1 VNAQDHEKKLWERW
15 KKYGDE
21 DARQELIVRHM
32 RVVRYIAG
40 RMAIHVPSS
49 VDIDDLIGWGAL
61 GLLDAVEKFD
71 HTQDIKFTTYAS
83 IRVRGAII
91 DQIRSLDWAPRSLR
105 VMARK
110 VGAAKEKLRHEQG
123 REPSLDDVASALGV
137 DADQVEDVQMQLQ
150 TAQILSLDDYVP
162 VEEGSETRKVDVTS
176 DADMPTPESVAS
188 AHERQQVLVEAILE
202 LPEQM
207 QKVLNLYYY
216 EELTL
221 KEIGAVLEVSE
232 SRVCQIHS
240 AAMKRLRKIV
250 RQREVEDASTSRST
264 NRDGPGRGG

>member
-1 VNAQDHEKKLWERW
+1 MNAQDHEKKLWERW
-15 KKYGDE
+15 KKSGDE
-21 DARQELIVRHM
+21 DARQELIVHHM

-49 VDIDDLIGWGAL
+49 VDLDDLIGWGAL
-61 GLLDAVEKFD
+61 GLLDAIEKFD
-71 HTQDIKFTTYAS
+71 YTQDIKFSTYAS

-105 VMARK
+105 IMARK
-110 VGAAKEKLRHEQG
+110 IGTAKEKLRHKQG
-123 REPSLDDVASALGV
+123 REPSFEDVGGELGI

-150 TAQILSLDDYVP
+150 TAQILSLDDYLP
-162 VEEGSETRKVDVTS
+162 TEEGSNTRKVDVTS
-176 DADMPTPESVAS
+176 DADMPTPESVALD
-188 AHERQQVLVEAILE
+188 HERQQVLVEAILA

-264 NRDGPGRGG
+264 NGDGSRRSG

>member
-1 VNAQDHEKKLWERW
+1 VNAQNHERQLWERW
-15 KKYGDE
+15 KRHRDE

-49 VDIDDLIGWGAL
+49 VDIGDLIGWGAL

-71 HTQDIKFTTYAS
+71 YTQDIKFSTYAS

-105 VMARK
+105 MMARK
-110 VGAAKEKLRHEQG
+110 IGAAKEKLRHERG
-123 REPSLDDVASALGV
+123 REPSHDDVGEELGI
-137 DADQVEDVQMQLQ
+137 DAEQVEDVQMQLQ
-150 TAQILSLDDYVP
+150 TAHILSLDDYLP
-162 VEEGSETRKVDVTS
+162 VEEGSDTRKVDVTS
-176 DADMPTPESVAS
+176 DDDMPTPESVALTR
-188 AHERQQVLVEAILE
+188 ERQQLLVDAILA

-221 KEIGAVLEVSE
+221 KEIGVVMEVSE

-240 AAMKRLRKIV
+240 AAMKKLRKIV
-250 RQREVEDASTSRST
+250 RQQEVEDASTSRST
-264 NRDGPGRGG
+264 NRDGSDRSG